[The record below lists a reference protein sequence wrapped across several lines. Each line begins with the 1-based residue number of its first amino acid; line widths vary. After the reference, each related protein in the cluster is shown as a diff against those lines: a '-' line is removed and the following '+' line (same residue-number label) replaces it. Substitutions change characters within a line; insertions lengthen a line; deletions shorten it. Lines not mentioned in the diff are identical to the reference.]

1 MPRKNVCY
9 VCGANEQYDDL
20 KCARCWTLQ
29 GAPKRVFIIP
39 YPVIQTLKQRQ
50 N

>member
-1 MPRKNVCY
+1 MPRKNFCY

-20 KCARCWTLQ
+20 KCARCWTQ

-39 YPVIQTLKQRQ
+39 YSVIQTLKQRQ